1 MDVWDFALATL
12 HGLDFVGQFAQW
24 ILATRRSPA
33 MYALDSCILDSHC
46 QSYFHVE
53 TFEHMF
59 VTVPD
64 DAEPL
69 LKSFFG
75 NSALVKKLKQQDHN
89 ALVEHLCCPPAYGNP
104 KALAKMPR
112 VDLMHSLVDYIGG
125 DDVEWIKA
133 VKEML
138 QRPSPRKT

>member
-1 MDVWDFALATL
+1 
-12 HGLDFVGQFAQW
+12 
-24 ILATRRSPA
+24 

-59 VTVPD
+59 VTAPD

-75 NSALVKKLKQQDHN
+75 NSALVKKIEAARSQRLGRASLLPTGLWKSQGLGQN
-89 ALVEHLCCPPAYGNP
+89 AP
-104 KALAKMPR
+104 
-112 VDLMHSLVDYIGG
+112 GG
-125 DDVEWIKA
+125 PHA
-133 VKEML
+133 
-138 QRPSPRKT
+138 

>member
-1 MDVWDFALATL
+1 MRQILARKVADWHMEFSASSVNSMFCCRKCINMDVWDFALATL

-59 VTVPD
+59 VTAPD
-64 DAEPL
+64 DAEPM
-69 LKSFFG
+69 LKSFSG
-75 NSALVKKLKQQDHN
+75 KKIEAARSQRLGRASLLPTGLWKSQGLGQN
-89 ALVEHLCCPPAYGNP
+89 AP
-104 KALAKMPR
+104 
-112 VDLMHSLVDYIGG
+112 GG
-125 DDVEWIKA
+125 PHA
-133 VKEML
+133 
-138 QRPSPRKT
+138 